1 MSLQRKRSRAR
12 KRLQTADM
20 SVFTSPPSS
29 VWGTNKNKKTK
40 KRREECDG
48 HAFASLSRR
57 PLWVWWS
64 RLSWFVPNQS
74 DCKEDRERELH
85 IRRRVLTLQPET
97 SVQTPHT
104 HLRPHSYRQCFS
116 TRLLRAIFSPTSVHT
131 GLVSTI
137 LARSALTALTRPP
150 VDSEPMFTISTSF
163 LDSFWTCRSGRQ
175 SGC

>member
-20 SVFTSPPSS
+20 SVFTSLPSS
-29 VWGTNKNKKTK
+29 VWGTNKNKKNK
-40 KRREECDG
+40 KEEKSVMAMRLLVSVVVHCGCDG
-48 HAFASLSRR
+48 HASPDLS
-57 PLWVWWS
+57 PT
-64 RLSWFVPNQS
+64 NQTAR
-74 DCKEDRERELH
+74 KTERESY
-85 IRRRVLTLQPET
+85 T
-97 SVQTPHT
+97 SGGVFWHCSQKHLCKHHT